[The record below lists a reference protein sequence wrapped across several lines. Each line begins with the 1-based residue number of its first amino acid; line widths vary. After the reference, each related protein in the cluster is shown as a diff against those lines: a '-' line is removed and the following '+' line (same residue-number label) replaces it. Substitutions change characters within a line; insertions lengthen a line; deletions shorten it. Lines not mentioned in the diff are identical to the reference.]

1 MQESQII
8 PQEQLQ
14 IIPQE
19 QTQLQQHGGI
29 HPALIEMINAI
40 NSNETPKTSLLASKT
55 YEEGVKQPQLIAD
68 TEISTQ
74 FLDTNRDPLLQSA
87 AIHPG

>member
-1 MQESQII
+1 MQ
-8 PQEQLQ
+8 QLQ

-19 QTQLQQHGGI
+19 QTQLQQQGGT
-29 HPALIEMINAI
+29 HPASIEMINAT
-40 NSNETPKTSLLASKT
+40 NTNEIPKTSLLASKT

-74 FLDTNRDPLLQSA
+74 FLDANRDTLLQSA
-87 AIHPG
+87 AIHPR